1 MNYLIYIIAL
11 LSGTVGIAYDIPA
24 NSVYKKDGKYLTV
37 QQFHK
42 FTRAVIQQESGGDP
56 EAMSTAGAIG
66 LMQIMPA
73 TAREYEKTCAMA
85 HDSLLNPEHSIAV
98 GTCILSLA
106 LVKYNGN
113 LVEVLIRYNAG
124 WTWVRKFREGRKLP
138 DETKNYINR
147 VLWNYYNEDS

>member
-1 MNYLIYIIAL
+1 
-11 LSGTVGIAYDIPA
+11 VGIAYDIPA

-42 FTRAVIQQESGGDP
+42 LTRAVIQQESGGDP
-56 EAMSTAGAIG
+56 EAMSVAGAIG
-66 LMQIMPA
+66 LMQVMPA
-73 TAREYEKTCAMA
+73 TAREYEETCTLAQ
-85 HDSLLNPEHSIAV
+85 DSLLKPEHNIAV

-106 LVKYNGN
+106 LVKYKGN

-124 WTWVRKFREGRKLP
+124 GTWVPKFRQGKKLP

-147 VLWNYYNEDS
+147 VLWNYYNDQT